1 MRNSAVRYICTLG
14 TLLLLGGCA
23 TLLRSPAVPNE
34 DYSQAIVPGMPEVRY
49 FIDEDPS
56 LFIEHG
62 FQSIQREK
70 GYLESQGGDGTLP
83 PAVFLAVSGGGDNGA
98 FGAGL
103 LLGWTQAGSRP
114 QFKAVTGISTGA
126 LIAPFAFLGPA
137 YDQKLREVYTET
149 GPEDIQNPRGLID
162 IIFGE
167 SAADN
172 APLRELVRRYA
183 DAEMLRA
190 IGAEYDKGRLLLVAT
205 TNLDAQR
212 PVVWNIGEI
221 AKSGGPDAL
230 ALFQNVL
237 VASAAIP
244 GAFPPVMLD
253 VEVEGEP
260 YQEMHVDGGA
270 ISQVFIYPPSVNL
283 EETSEERGIE
293 RERILY
299 VIRNARLD
307 PEWAE
312 VERRTLNIA
321 GRAIAT
327 LIQTQGIGDLYQI
340 YLSAER
346 DNIDYNLAFIP
357 PTFEAEHREE
367 FDTAYMRQ
375 LFAVGFQMAAEGYP
389 WEKYPPGYN
398 PDD

>member
-1 MRNSAVRYICTLG
+1 MLKSASVAAG
-14 TLLLLGGCA
+14 AAVSLLLLGACSS
-23 TLLRSPAVPNE
+23 LERSPAVPNE
-34 DYSQAIVPGMPEVRY
+34 NYRQAVVPGMPEVRY
-49 FIDEDPS
+49 LIDEDPS
-56 LFIEHG
+56 LFIKHG
-62 FQSIQREK
+62 AQSIQRERAF
-70 GYLESQGGDGTLP
+70 LASQGLGDRLP
-83 PAVFLAVSGGGDNGA
+83 PAHLLAVSGGGDNGA

-103 LLGWTQAGSRP
+103 MLGWTAAGDRP
-114 QFKAVTGISTGA
+114 EFKVVTGISTGA

-137 YDQKLREVYTET
+137 YDAQLREVYTEIS
-149 GPEDIQNPRGLID
+149 PEDVQEPRGLVD

-172 APLRELVRRYA
+172 TPLQQLVSRYA
-183 DAEMLRA
+183 NEEMLKA
-190 IGAEYDKGRLLLVAT
+190 IAAEYENGRLLLIAT

-221 AKSGGPDAL
+221 AKSGHPEAL
-230 ALFQNVL
+230 TLFRNVL

-253 VEVEGEP
+253 VEVDGRP

-270 ISQVFIYPPSVNL
+270 ISQVFTYPPSINL
-283 EETSEERGIE
+283 EEEAEERGIQ
-293 RERILY
+293 RDRLLY

-312 VERRTLNIA
+312 VERRTLDIA
-321 GRAIAT
+321 GRAIST

-340 YLSAER
+340 YLSAQR

-357 PTFEAEHREE
+357 ATFDAEHKEE

-375 LFAVGFQMAAEGYP
+375 LFGVGFQMAAKGYP
-389 WEKYPPGYN
+389 WQKYPPGYD